1 MTRMFILAVGLVIG
15 MVFNAAP
22 ATAQCPTDDSGCEWK
37 AMQEPY
43 HLLTKQRDTIRTPD
57 GQMRILECEAWFYFY
72 VCYRCCNGTMEIRLN
87 DAVMVDKYGR
97 SISASDLACPW
108 IWRFDTE
115 FWKGVDEGIITYGYL
130 QGRYVDC
137 KGGPTVVG
145 SLPDCDPAGNKTIVT
160 YYKANCFKYDNRGVR
175 EWRLLPCDGSGLCK
189 QEWALCKK
197 ARIGA
202 DGKIEGYDM
211 IKERVSVASTGGCYT
226 VPSGDKLVP
235 DCYPS
240 CWP

>member
-22 ATAQCPTDDSGCEWK
+22 LMAQCPTDDSGCEWK
-37 AMQEPY
+37 AAAEPL
-43 HLLTKQRDTIRTPD
+43 HLLGFQRDTTFKSD
-57 GQMRILECEAWFYFY
+57 GTVKSILVCSTYVNYY
-72 VCYRCCNGTMEIRLN
+72 VCYRCCNGNFELRLSY
-87 DAVMVDKYGR
+87 AILVDEYGR
-97 SISASDLACPW
+97 PIKDVLCPL
-108 IWRFDTE
+108 IWRMDNA
-115 FWKGVDEGIITYGYL
+115 FWKRADEGIITYGFL

-160 YYKANCFKYDNRGVR
+160 YYKANCFKYDNSGVR
-175 EWRLLPCDGSGLCK
+175 DDWRLLPCDGSGLCK

-202 DGKIEGYDM
+202 DGKIDGYDM
-211 IKERVSVASTGGCYT
+211 IKKRVSVTSTGGCYT
-226 VPSGDKLVP
+226 VPLGDKLVP